1 LSLERNPG
9 LLERIASDDVLD
21 SAFVWLCNQREDY
34 SANNDVWRLRQ
45 DWVSVKAQIH
55 DELLTATYRFLPV
68 ARYPTTDGAVEVWRA
83 RDALVLKAIALVLT
97 DHLAPRLSAHCYHL
111 ADRGGAKAAVRVV
124 ADALPANAFVM
135 RSDVKGYYASLN
147 HQILMTLLRQQIADE
162 RLLIL
167 LYDSM
172 QRTVCEGGVYLP
184 VRRGISLGCALS
196 PLLGALYLSQLDER
210 MAKTGL
216 IYARFMDDWVVL
228 APTRWKLRAA
238 VRIVNRTL
246 DELHVEQHPDK
257 TFIGRSAHGFDFL
270 GYHITTTGLAPA
282 TQSQR
287 NFVQRIAQLFEQGA
301 DINRIGQYVA
311 HWLRWLG
318 SGIGTRLADW
328 IAEQGRMAVPVV
340 AQLADGPDTQQ
351 PRTLASMLRSLTDFG
366 LIFPGCLFELG
377 LGDRPK
383 EQPIHKF

>member
-1 LSLERNPG
+1 
-9 LLERIASDDVLD
+9 
-21 SAFVWLCNQREDY
+21 
-34 SANNDVWRLRQ
+34 
-45 DWVSVKAQIH
+45 
-55 DELLTATYRFLPV
+55 
-68 ARYPTTDGAVEVWRA
+68 
-83 RDALVLKAIALVLT
+83 
-97 DHLAPRLSAHCYHL
+97 
-111 ADRGGAKAAVRVV
+111 VRVV

-147 HQILMTLLRQQIADE
+147 HQVLMTLVRQQIADE

-246 DELHVEQHPDK
+246 NELHVEQHPDK
-257 TFIGRSAHGFDFL
+257 TFIGRTAHGFDFL

-287 NFVQRIAQLFEQGA
+287 NFVQHIAQLYEQGA
-301 DINRIGQYVA
+301 DINRIGQYIA

-318 SGIGTRLADW
+318 SGVGTRLAAW
-328 IAEQGRMAVPVV
+328 FAELMRTDASENGR
-340 AQLADGPDTQQ
+340 LAERADAERP
-351 PRTLASMLRSLTDFG
+351 LAADPCGSFIDFG
-366 LIFPGCLFELG
+366 CGFVRVPHSRL
-377 LGDRPK
+377 D
-383 EQPIHKF
+383 

>member
-1 LSLERNPG
+1 
-9 LLERIASDDVLD
+9 
-21 SAFVWLCNQREDY
+21 
-34 SANNDVWRLRQ
+34 
-45 DWVSVKAQIH
+45 
-55 DELLTATYRFLPV
+55 
-68 ARYPTTDGAVEVWRA
+68 
-83 RDALVLKAIALVLT
+83 
-97 DHLAPRLSAHCYHL
+97 
-111 ADRGGAKAAVRVV
+111 
-124 ADALPANAFVM
+124 
-135 RSDVKGYYASLN
+135 
-147 HQILMTLLRQQIADE
+147 MTLLRQQIADE

-311 HWLRWLG
+311 HWLRGLG